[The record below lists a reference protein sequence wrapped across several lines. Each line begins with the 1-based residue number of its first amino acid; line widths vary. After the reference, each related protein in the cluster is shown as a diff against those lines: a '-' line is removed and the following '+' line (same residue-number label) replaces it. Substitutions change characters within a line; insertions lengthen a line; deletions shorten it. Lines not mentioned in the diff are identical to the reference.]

1 MSYFYQ
7 NLPLYSHPVYNL
19 YSSSSISTAQSVL
32 WHHSVVVVVVHR
44 RTDSTTL
51 RCLSVSSLSC
61 SAAANIRASR
71 AGPNLDSAQDNACH
85 LYIIILIKVNRAK
98 SKSSIFVVDWLRIR
112 GEQWANW
119 APLYP
124 VLRCA
129 DQATFPV
136 TSCALS
142 PIFKTTQIR
151 DKIDAG
157 SRVSLSHVLTDTV
170 IADTI
175 CGLCGNWGLEP
186 VSASELQLL

>member
-1 MSYFYQ
+1 MNSVELCACTQNICVCCVSFYFLVTFSHGYDIWQ
-7 NLPLYSHPVYNL
+7 HVTRYKDLVTLIIDNVLLLSESSLILYSHPVYNL

-112 GEQWANW
+112 GEQ
-119 APLYP
+119 
-124 VLRCA
+124 
-129 DQATFPV
+129 
-136 TSCALS
+136 
-142 PIFKTTQIR
+142 
-151 DKIDAG
+151 
-157 SRVSLSHVLTDTV
+157 
-170 IADTI
+170 
-175 CGLCGNWGLEP
+175 
-186 VSASELQLL
+186 